1 MSTYLVFINIIGLTL
16 CLFDK
21 ILAILHRYR
30 ISEKI
35 LLGICFLG
43 GVFGFFF
50 ASHLFHHKTHDKK
63 FLMVMYPILVFWL
76 IIGLWYL
83 ISGGNVW

>member
-1 MSTYLVFINIIGLTL
+1 MSTYLILINIIGFIL
-16 CLFDK
+16 CVFDK

-43 GVFGFFF
+43 GVFGFFI
-50 ASHLFHHKTHDKK
+50 ASHLVRHKTRDKK
-63 FLMVMYPILVFWL
+63 FLIVMYPILIFWL
-76 IIGLWYL
+76 IIGLCYL
-83 ISGGNVW
+83 LGGGNI